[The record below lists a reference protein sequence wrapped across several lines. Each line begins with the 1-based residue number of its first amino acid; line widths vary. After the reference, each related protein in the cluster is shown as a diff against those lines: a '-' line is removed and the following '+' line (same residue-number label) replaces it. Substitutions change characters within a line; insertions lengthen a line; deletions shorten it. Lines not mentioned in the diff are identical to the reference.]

1 MKVGVIAEG
10 DNLGALVGEDF
21 GHSPYFLIVDL
32 DTYDYTAVQ
41 NEFSEKEMAGYKV
54 AEAIASLKVDAVI
67 CGGIGMH
74 GLEILQKAGIRVWY
88 DADGT
93 VEENLDDLKRRIDLE
108 KKFEGKQ

>member
-10 DNLGALVGEDF
+10 DTLGSLVEEDF
-21 GHSPYFLIVDL
+21 AHSPYFLIVDL
-32 DTYDYTAVQ
+32 DTYDYTVVH

-54 AEAIASLKVDAVI
+54 ADAIASLKVDAVI

-93 VEENLDDLKRRIDLE
+93 VEENLDDLKRRIELE